1 MIDYQEEILFD
12 ANDQSYATPM
22 LQSFVKDSVK
32 SQDNTVTTKSVYTYQ
47 KSKFINF
54 QSAININVAD
64 SSVATISKLNS
75 KVNLRNNCYNKKL
88 KGSKKKACKTSHDT
102 YLNKS

>member
-32 SQDNTVTTKSVYTYQ
+32 AQDNTETTKSVYTYQ

-64 SSVATISKLNS
+64 SSVTTLSKINS
-75 KVNLRNNCYNKKL
+75 KVNLRNGYYNQKL
-88 KGSKKKACKTSHDT
+88 KKSK
-102 YLNKS
+102 NKV